1 MEINY
6 YRKSTALG
14 SDESWKNCQFTPA
27 TNLSDFTIKT
37 LITINGQPILRT
49 HHTTYLTGK
58 ETCHAHHFAKHL
70 AIQVLNATPTTVP
83 STPVPCAVALPLL
96 SSPPIQLPTPLSPVP
111 NSPSPVPRAVT
122 LSRPHHPVAPATPP
136 SQSPSDPV
144 PVCSNIVLCAVAL
157 PLPPARPVRPVR
169 PASLVHLVTL
179 VLLVTPSFPPRAA
192 TAARA
197 IPLTLL

>member
-6 YRKSTALG
+6 YRTSNALG

-37 LITINGQPILRT
+37 LVTINGQPILRT

-70 AIQVLNATPTTVP
+70 AIQVLNSTSPVPTP
-83 STPVPCAVALPLL
+83 PVPCAVALPLL

-111 NSPSPVPRAVT
+111 IPPARSPVP
-122 LSRPHHPVAPATPP
+122 
-136 SQSPSDPV
+136 
-144 PVCSNIVLCAVAL
+144 
-157 PLPPARPVRPVR
+157 
-169 PASLVHLVTL
+169 
-179 VLLVTPSFPPRAA
+179 
-192 TAARA
+192 
-197 IPLTLL
+197 